1 MNQHEIIRMYF
12 DRLAMTVPDRLVPD
26 AETLLTL
33 HRQHVMIIPYE
44 NTDYLTGHF
53 LSTDFETQ
61 FHEVIV
67 RKRGGMCIDMNPL
80 FGELLTAIGYR
91 VRCFST
97 VICGRPAEDLNY
109 HAILLV
115 EDCEGQTWWCD
126 IANPFTRFFEPLRL
140 ADGMELSA
148 SESSFRFKMNPE
160 QEILLQER
168 KAGTWTDF
176 LQTRDADITVEDR
189 NDSKFTA
196 MMKYSENALCHKEV
210 FSIVTP
216 QGRRTLTGKLYR
228 ESFGSDLYQY
238 ECPDELMP
246 WAYAQF
252 GLRNRE

>member
-1 MNQHEIIRMYF
+1 MNQHEMIRMYF

-26 AETLLTL
+26 AETLLAL

-44 NTDYLTGHF
+44 NTDYLTGHI

-61 FHEVIV
+61 FHEVNV

-80 FGELLTAIGYR
+80 FGELLTVIGYR

-97 VICGRPAEDLNY
+97 VICHRAANDLNY
-109 HAILLV
+109 HVILLV
-115 EDCEGQTWWCD
+115 EDCKGQTWWCD
-126 IANPFTRFFEPLRL
+126 IANPFTRFFEPLPL
-140 ADGMELSA
+140 TEGVELTA
-148 SESSFRFKMNPE
+148 SGSSFRFEMNPTG
-160 QEILLQER
+160 EILLQER
-168 KAGTWTDF
+168 KAGTWGDF

-196 MMKYSENALCHKEV
+196 MMKYPENAVCHKEV

-216 QGRRTLTGKLYR
+216 QGRRTLTGQLYR

-238 ECPDELMP
+238 ECPDELMT

>member
-1 MNQHEIIRMYF
+1 
-12 DRLAMTVPDRLVPD
+12 
-26 AETLLTL
+26 
-33 HRQHVMIIPYE
+33 
-44 NTDYLTGHF
+44 
-53 LSTDFETQ
+53 
-61 FHEVIV
+61 
-67 RKRGGMCIDMNPL
+67 
-80 FGELLTAIGYR
+80 
-91 VRCFST
+91 
-97 VICGRPAEDLNY
+97 
-109 HAILLV
+109 
-115 EDCEGQTWWCD
+115 
-126 IANPFTRFFEPLRL
+126 
-140 ADGMELSA
+140 MELSA

-160 QEILLQER
+160 QKILLQER

>member
-1 MNQHEIIRMYF
+1 MNQHEMIRMYF

-26 AETLLTL
+26 AKTLLTL

-44 NTDYLTGHF
+44 NTDYLTGHI

-97 VICGRPAEDLNY
+97 AICCKSENDLNY
-109 HAILLV
+109 HVILLV
-115 EDCEGQTWWCD
+115 EDCKGQTWWCD
-126 IANPFTRFFEPLRL
+126 TANPFTRFFEPLPL
-140 ADGMELSA
+140 TEGVELTA
-148 SESSFRFKMNPE
+148 SGSSFRFEMDPAGK
-160 QEILLQER
+160 ILLQER
-168 KAGTWTDF
+168 KSGTWEDF
-176 LQTRDADITVEDR
+176 LRTLDADITVEDR

-196 MMKYSENALCHKEV
+196 MMKYPENAVCLKEV

-252 GLRNRE
+252 GLQNRK

>member
-12 DRLAMTVPDRLVPD
+12 DRLAMTVPGRLVPD

-44 NTDYLTGHF
+44 NTDYLTGHI
-53 LSTDFETQ
+53 LSTDFKTQ

-91 VRCFST
+91 VSCFST

-126 IANPFTRFFEPLRL
+126 IANPFTGFCEPLPL
-140 ADGMELSA
+140 TEGVELTA
-148 SESSFRFKMNPE
+148 SGSSFRFEGDPSGK
-160 QEILLQER
+160 ILL
-168 KAGTWTDF
+168 
-176 LQTRDADITVEDR
+176 V
-189 NDSKFTA
+189 
-196 MMKYSENALCHKEV
+196 
-210 FSIVTP
+210 
-216 QGRRTLTGKLYR
+216 RRH
-228 ESFGSDLYQY
+228 
-238 ECPDELMP
+238 
-246 WAYAQF
+246 
-252 GLRNRE
+252 